1 MHFLEKILNF
11 NTPGMN
17 PYLLKERAKKL
28 IEVQTDEEFAKIPPE
43 LTLFFEQDKL
53 EKAGRS
59 ELTCLFEFFDP

>member
-1 MHFLEKILNF
+1 
-11 NTPGMN
+11 MN

-43 LTLFFEQDKL
+43 LSLFFEQDKL